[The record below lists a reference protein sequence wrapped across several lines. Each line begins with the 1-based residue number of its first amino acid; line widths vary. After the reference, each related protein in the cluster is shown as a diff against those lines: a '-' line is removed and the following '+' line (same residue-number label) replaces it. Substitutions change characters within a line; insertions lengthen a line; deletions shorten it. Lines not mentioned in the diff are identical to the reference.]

1 MIVIENSIVSVEYF
15 FDKMQMYEVNT
26 ILKQLQY
33 RNKTSWE
40 QTRFN
45 SYINAQIN
53 NSKKIKLT
61 DILTFSWDEMKDKPQ
76 EEINDSE
83 IKRLKDKAE
92 AYKQILK

>member
-1 MIVIENSIVSVEYF
+1 
-15 FDKMQMYEVNT
+15 MQMYEVNT

-45 SYINAQIN
+45 CYINAQIN

-61 DILTFSWDEMKDKPQ
+61 DILTFSWDEKQNKPQ
-76 EEINDSE
+76 EEINDSD
-83 IKRLKDKAE
+83 IKRLKEKAE
-92 AYKQILK
+92 LYKQILK

>member
-1 MIVIENSIVSVEYF
+1 
-15 FDKMQMYEVNT
+15 MYEVNT

-61 DILTFSWDEMKDKPQ
+61 DILTFSWDEKQNKPQ
-76 EEINDSE
+76 EEINDSD
-83 IKRLKDKAE
+83 IQRLIDKAE
-92 AYKQILK
+92 LYKQILK

>member
-1 MIVIENSIVSVEYF
+1 
-15 FDKMQMYEVNT
+15 MYEVNT

-33 RNKTSWE
+33 RHKTSWE

-76 EEINDSE
+76 EEINVSD
-83 IKRLKDKAE
+83 IKRLKEKAE

>member
-1 MIVIENSIVSVEYF
+1 
-15 FDKMQMYEVNT
+15 MYEVNT

-33 RNKTSWE
+33 RHKTSWE

-61 DILTFSWDEMKDKPQ
+61 DILTFSWDEKQNKPQ
-76 EEINDSE
+76 DEINDSD

-92 AYKQILK
+92 LYKKRLK

>member
-1 MIVIENSIVSVEYF
+1 
-15 FDKMQMYEVNT
+15 MYEVNT
-26 ILKQLQY
+26 ILSQLHY

-61 DILTFSWDEMKDKPQ
+61 DILTFSWDEKQNKPQ
-76 EEINDSE
+76 EEINDSD
-83 IKRLKDKAE
+83 IQRLIDKAE
-92 AYKQILK
+92 LYKQILK

>member
-1 MIVIENSIVSVEYF
+1 
-15 FDKMQMYEVNT
+15 MYEVNT

>member
-1 MIVIENSIVSVEYF
+1 
-15 FDKMQMYEVNT
+15 MYEINT

-45 SYINAQIN
+45 CYINAQIN

-61 DILTFSWDEMKDKPQ
+61 DILTFSWDEKQNKPQ
-76 EEINDSE
+76 EEINDSD
-83 IKRLKDKAE
+83 IKRLKEKAE
-92 AYKQILK
+92 LYKQILK